1 MSFSNWDGLSKTY
14 DYVGIRNYI
23 EIFTSKR
30 FGAAFYNTIYLIVMV
45 TLFENVPALAL
56 AMFVDRIRWGK
67 GFFRAVFYVP
77 LLISGIVSG
86 FLGVTM
92 YNWNFG
98 VFNSIIRQIG
108 FENMAVD
115 WIGDP
120 KNVLNSLVL
129 TNIWKGVGYYMI
141 IYLAGLQSISKDYI
155 EAAMIDGANAF
166 QAFKHITFPLLAGSI
181 TINMTLSLISE
192 LKIFDQI
199 GANRRK
205 MVDYPPTFKRNS
217 TIFIQRIP
225 SRLPI
230 GNRSMDRTILG

>member
-1 MSFSNWDGLSKTY
+1 MSFSNWDGLRKTY

-98 VFNSIIRQIG
+98 VFNSIIRQLG

-181 TINMTLSLISE
+181 TINMTLSLISG